1 AIFGKQSDALR
12 QLLDEHFAARK

>member
-1 AIFGKQSDALR
+1 IFGKQSDALR

>member
-1 AIFGKQSDALR
+1 FGKQSDALR